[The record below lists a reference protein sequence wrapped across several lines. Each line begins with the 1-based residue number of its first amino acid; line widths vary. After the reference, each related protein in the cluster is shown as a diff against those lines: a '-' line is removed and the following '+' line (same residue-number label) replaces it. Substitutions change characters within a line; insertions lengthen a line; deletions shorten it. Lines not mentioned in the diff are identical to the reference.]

1 MKNHCNTETQSQT
14 GIPNLAR
21 INGKSVTFFNGNW
34 LYRVNFDWTLFLVN
48 LFFFLDAILIIAIWH
63 HFKCV
68 LKKSPGNTLSTPF
81 FPGFGALYG
90 TPLVVYLSSQVAF
103 KH

>member
-21 INGKSVTFFNGNW
+21 INGKSVTFFHGNW

-48 LFFFLDAILIIAIWH
+48 LFFFSGCDFNHSYMASFQMCPEKITW
-63 HFKCV
+63 
-68 LKKSPGNTLSTPF
+68 
-81 FPGFGALYG
+81 
-90 TPLVVYLSSQVAF
+90 
-103 KH
+103 